1 MGGFDR
7 ICTTCL
13 IKLEFGIIPFTIV
26 PGKSQ
31 APSGLKKFYELKLF
45 FEKIE
50 KLTFPHRDEFLA
62 LVRYNVPLLH
72 QIKVFGYNP
81 AASDGKGEKKL
92 FP

>member
-1 MGGFDR
+1 LG
-7 ICTTCL
+7 T
-13 IKLEFGIIPFTIV
+13 IPSTIV

-50 KLTFPHRDEFLA
+50 KLTFPHWDEFLA
-62 LVRYNVPLLH
+62 LVRYNTPLLH
-72 QIKVFGYNP
+72 HIEIFGYNP
-81 AASDGKGEKKL
+81 TASDGKGEKKL